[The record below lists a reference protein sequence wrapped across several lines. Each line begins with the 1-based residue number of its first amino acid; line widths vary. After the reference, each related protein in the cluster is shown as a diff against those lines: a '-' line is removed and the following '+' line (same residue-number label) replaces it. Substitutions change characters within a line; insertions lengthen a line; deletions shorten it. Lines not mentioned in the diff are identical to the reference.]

1 MKWLKNLGP
10 GLLVTAAFIGPGTI
24 ITASK
29 AGADFGFA
37 LVWALVFSIFAT
49 IVLQE
54 MCARLGLVTRQG
66 LGESIRTT
74 CKSPVARVLAA
85 GLVIAALGLGTAA
98 FQSANI
104 LGAASGLQA
113 ITGVAPQVWTLVVG
127 VGAFLLLACGAYK
140 FLERVLVVLV
150 IVMSVVFLLTAIVV
164 QPSISQILAGFIPR
178 IPSNPPGAEITII
191 ALIGTTV
198 VPYNLFLH
206 SSTVCEKW
214 PASVP
219 VDDALKSAR
228 WDTFLSIPL
237 GGVITLAI
245 TVTAVAAFFVPRI
258 GFDGLVGMAKSLEPL
273 LGPAAK

>member
-85 GLVIAALGLGTAA
+85 GLVIAALGLGNAA

-113 ITGVAPQVWTLVVG
+113 ITGVCCVSIRQHPWGRQRTPGYHRCRSPSLDAGCWCWGLPVARVRCLQV
-127 VGAFLLLACGAYK
+127 
-140 FLERVLVVLV
+140 
-150 IVMSVVFLLTAIVV
+150 S
-164 QPSISQILAGFIPR
+164 
-178 IPSNPPGAEITII
+178 
-191 ALIGTTV
+191 
-198 VPYNLFLH
+198 
-206 SSTVCEKW
+206 
-214 PASVP
+214 
-219 VDDALKSAR
+219 
-228 WDTFLSIPL
+228 
-237 GGVITLAI
+237 
-245 TVTAVAAFFVPRI
+245 
-258 GFDGLVGMAKSLEPL
+258 
-273 LGPAAK
+273 